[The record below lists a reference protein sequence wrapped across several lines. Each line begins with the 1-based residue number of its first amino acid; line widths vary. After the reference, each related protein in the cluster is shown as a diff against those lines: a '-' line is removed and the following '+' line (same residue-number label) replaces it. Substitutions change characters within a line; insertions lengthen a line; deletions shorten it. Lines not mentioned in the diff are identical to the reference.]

1 MQIVGRRSA
10 VAPEQWAS
18 LYEFRREVVGRG
30 GAAVATHLRIRGI
43 EVVVIG
49 GSAITSH
56 VPDVY
61 TSMDID
67 FAVTSGID
75 RRRIARALNELGF
88 RKRGRVFVHPETVYA
103 LDFVAE
109 RPYIDQEPVY
119 DFAEIHTPV
128 GSVRVLHLEDA
139 IADRIAAGSRR
150 HRLRHARHQDG
161 SESTGGRQQ
170 WHGDDPLSAHPQF
183 TNMIGLGGF
192 SIFEFCA
199 DLINALY
206 P

>member
-1 MQIVGRRSA
+1 MSFAGMSLVE
-10 VAPEQWAS
+10 VA
-18 LYEFRREVVGRG
+18 
-30 GAAVATHLRIRGI
+30 AAVATHLRTRGI
-43 EVVVIG
+43 EVVVVG

-56 VPDVY
+56 VPEVY

-88 RKRGRVFVHPETVYA
+88 HKRGRVFLHPETVYA

-119 DFAEIHTPV
+119 DFAEIHTSV

-139 IADRIAAGSRR
+139 IADRVAAFLHWSDSESLGVAERSAAAARDHLTWER
-150 HRLRHARHQDG
+150 IDVALRKLDTSLPERTQRITLARERLRRAIAG
-161 SESTGGRQQ
+161 
-170 WHGDDPLSAHPQF
+170 
-183 TNMIGLGGF
+183 I
-192 SIFEFCA
+192 
-199 DLINALY
+199 
-206 P
+206 